1 MFLLFLLLFLLPTCC
16 FMIINLFSHFFN
28 PSKQKKTMKTS
39 QEYCFVFFF
48 FFFFFHILHSHKLK
62 QNERFVFTNLKMRKR
77 TNERLTEGERE
88 REIEMTGVCALSSSS
103 FLLLL
108 PPIISEVYKYMRV
121 KKSERMCKT

>member
-1 MFLLFLLLFLLPTCC
+1 
-16 FMIINLFSHFFN
+16 
-28 PSKQKKTMKTS
+28 
-39 QEYCFVFFF
+39 
-48 FFFFFHILHSHKLK
+48 
-62 QNERFVFTNLKMRKR
+62 MRKR

-121 KKSERMCKT
+121 KKMRECVRHKKNLLTNDKKNKFLRFFRFVAIFSFAHKFNSYNT